1 MLSRPIRSVRVAASG
16 YGVWVLALITA
27 TACGVAGVPQ
37 RSPTPIVQSSSQS
50 APAISDLPSLTRQSD
65 LIVVGR
71 VESPGT
77 TRQVAQPIQTPIG
90 PSIGP
95 TRAGQG
101 QSTGSGGISI
111 PIATYTVDVERV
123 ARGTTTPRITVTQSG
138 NPIPGAPP
146 SGDDVPL
153 AAGERYVLFLQA
165 APDGT
170 FFEVGGIQGR
180 LVVDAPGLVHLV
192 GSGSPAT
199 RGHDG
204 QSLDAFLSEVSAVK

>member
-1 MLSRPIRSVRVAASG
+1 MAASG
-16 YGVWVLALITA
+16 YGLGALALITA
-27 TACGVAGVPQ
+27 AACAATDVRQA
-37 RSPTPIVQSSSQS
+37 SPTQIVQSSSES
-50 APAISDLPSLTRQSD
+50 APAIPDLAALTRQAD
-65 LIVVGR
+65 LVVVGR

-101 QSTGSGGISI
+101 QPTGSGGISI
-111 PIATYTVDVERV
+111 PIATYIVDVERV
-123 ARGTTTPRITVTQSG
+123 ARGTATPRITVTQSG

-153 AAGERYVLFLQA
+153 AAGERYILFLQA

-170 FFEVGGIQGR
+170 FFVVGGVQGR
-180 LVVDAPGLVHLV
+180 LVVDAQGLVHPV